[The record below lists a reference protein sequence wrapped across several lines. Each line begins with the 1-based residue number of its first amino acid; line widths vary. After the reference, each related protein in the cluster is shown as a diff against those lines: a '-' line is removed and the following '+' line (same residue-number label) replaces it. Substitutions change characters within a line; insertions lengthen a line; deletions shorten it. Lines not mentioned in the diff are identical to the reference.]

1 MNRRLGWFAAVIAA
15 LVLAIALAFLAT
27 GESPRGNSLSGS
39 ESGRASVTQ
48 HVPKRA
54 VQDNAQAAT
63 RGPVEHASQ
72 RTLDA
77 EERQRRAAVREQI
90 LAAQRARDAAA
101 RETGM
106 PNARPSDA
114 DLQPQ
119 PKPELE
125 PVPEAERPP
134 GLVNHVEDRDELV
147 AALNSEFLP
156 LVDECIDDAIAGNPA
171 LAGMLTLEFEMV
183 VDEDLGAVIDS
194 VDFPPTA
201 ADQVV
206 HAELQECAR
215 ESLLS
220 TLLPPGKASGREGLV
235 VILKIGGEEQ

>member
-27 GESPRGNSLSGS
+27 GESPRANPLSGS

-48 HVPKRA
+48 HMPKRA
-54 VQDNAQAAT
+54 VQDNAQAVA

-90 LAAQRARDAAA
+90 LAAQRARDAAIG
-101 RETGM
+101 ETG
-106 PNARPSDA
+106 PKARPSHA
-114 DLQPQ
+114 DPQPR
-119 PKPELE
+119 PKPELKSQ
-125 PVPEAERPP
+125 PEAERPP
-134 GLVNHVEDRDELV
+134 GLVNHVEGHEEMV
-147 AALNSEFLP
+147 AALNSDFLP
-156 LVDECIDDAIAGNPA
+156 LVDECIAEAIAGNPA
-171 LAGMLTLEFEMV
+171 LAGMLTIEFEMV
-183 VDEDLGAVIDS
+183 VDEDLGAVIDT
-194 VDFPPTA
+194 VDFPAAA

-206 HAELQECAR
+206 HADLQECAR

-235 VILKIGGEEQ
+235 VILKIGGEEE